1 MIALGHMAPRVFKE
15 IQFPVSDKQR
25 LCGAYAGCVVNNY
38 GKDMD
43 HTVPHHDVEE
53 PPITYSCM
61 SCCGDFN
68 KGGLILYDLKI
79 IVEMNPG
86 DVILFPDSILLHANE
101 AVIGERRSV
110 VCYTSTSL
118 YDWWHREFNYPKEA
132 FTKKKTKRKR
142 NK

>member
-1 MIALGHMAPRVFKE
+1 MATRVFKE

-68 KGGLILYDLKI
+68 KEGLILYDLKI